1 LQLSKDSNFVD
12 TLLILD
18 TLTGI
23 NNSFAFALDT
33 FNTNYFWRVKAML
46 GDCESE
52 WTETHKFR
60 TSIGAPELTFP
71 ADGAIDVVHNVLFR
85 WTSVPLAETY
95 VVEVATDSLF
105 ANPVTEVRD
114 IPANSVQAAIF
125 APNTKYWWRVYARNA
140 EGNGPWSQAYA
151 FTTIIAGPAKPML
164 EYPAKSETKLDTNIT
179 FTWFTTEGADSYELQ
194 IAERDAFVTL
204 TAELKDLADT
214 TASYSGL
221 KNNTQYYWRVR
232 ALNDSGY
239 SQWSEPWKFRT
250 IMKAPEGDVVL
261 VFPADNATEMLTDIT
276 LEWAVVP
283 NALYYHVQVAKDN
296 QFGNMVYEKE
306 NYWTNDLYLQDLDY
320 NTTYFWRIKAYNEAG
335 ETTWS
340 PVYSFTTEDETSVAD
355 YQEFGGDV
363 NVYPNPAQT
372 ETSISLELSTLTNV
386 TVDIFDASGSKV
398 IALPMQQLAAGT
410 QTIRLNV
417 SDLVAGVYTYTIV
430 ANDKFINGRF
440 VVYR

>member
-1 LQLSKDSNFVD
+1 
-12 TLLILD
+12 
-18 TLTGI
+18 
-23 NNSFAFALDT
+23 
-33 FNTNYFWRVKAML
+33 
-46 GDCESE
+46 
-52 WTETHKFR
+52 
-60 TSIGAPELTFP
+60 
-71 ADGAIDVVHNVLFR
+71 
-85 WTSVPLAETY
+85 
-95 VVEVATDSLF
+95 
-105 ANPVTEVRD
+105 
-114 IPANSVQAAIF
+114 
-125 APNTKYWWRVYARNA
+125 
-140 EGNGPWSQAYA
+140 
-151 FTTIIAGPAKPML
+151 
-164 EYPAKSETKLDTNIT
+164 
-179 FTWFTTEGADSYELQ
+179 
-194 IAERDAFVTL
+194 
-204 TAELKDLADT
+204 
-214 TASYSGL
+214 
-221 KNNTQYYWRVR
+221 
-232 ALNDSGY
+232 
-239 SQWSEPWKFRT
+239 
-250 IMKAPEGDVVL
+250 
-261 VFPADNATEMLTDIT
+261 MLTDIT